1 MVPNQMHCRPFDKC
15 FFICGIWFGTVRQV
29 QFDMAKLFVLLM
41 MLVARLSSMERLLL
55 ELPNV
60 LQRMLAEQFG
70 TLQR

>member
-1 MVPNQMHCRPFDKC
+1 
-15 FFICGIWFGTVRQV
+15 
-29 QFDMAKLFVLLM
+29 MAKLFVLLM